1 MSLRVW
7 LPLTKDLRNQGLS
20 SVTPTQTSGFTKI
33 TAGKLGGCYKFTDVF
48 DTLLPLS
55 EWDWTT
61 QSVSFGCWAKIS
73 KTELSTLAEVPS
85 YSSTYTTMGGTL
97 LGRDSYGGIAIRWQ
111 TNNIYTDSVL
121 NKLYVY
127 THIRNTNSQ
136 TNQTSSQE
144 VPFDTWFHIM
154 TVIDRNDSQIK
165 LYLNGELVK
174 SVALTVTGTFATG
187 TFRIA
192 EATWHGG
199 NGNTSS
205 GCWQLNDVRVYDHAL
220 SPLEVKHI
228 AQGLILHYPLN
239 REGWGNDNIL
249 INTHFDSQT
258 TKTSGWDTTK
268 NGTQMASSWG
278 GFNGGVS
285 NPSTVYHAH
294 LKQVNN
300 EWVYEYIRTADEGWL
315 DISQGGLQLKLIA
328 GKTYTFSWEEYRVEG
343 NNYPTGGL
351 YYFKTGATS
360 ANFHLGQF
368 GGSHGNVLGKWRKF
382 SYTFVAPTDGDYS
395 KNMSWY
401 IYGQSGG
408 NGKMYIRH
416 PKLEE
421 GSVATPWC
429 PNSSDALATTM
440 GLNDNV
446 EYDCSGYC
454 NNGEYYAYDT
464 NGSISYTSDT
474 PKYNVSTRIA
484 SANPTQSA
492 ASGTRYLYGH
502 CKLTNPTQMSVA
514 FWLKPITGG
523 YGSTTSNVQGYFCT
537 TNYEYGDTSVG
548 VDYQASAMNHRDGT
562 VDMNDSASTTQC
574 RVTFYP
580 TIGEW
585 HHYVYTY
592 DGQVGRGY
600 KDGVQTATAQFSAAK
615 TLDSFIGVVIGFSK
629 ARGVWRRNDA
639 CYSDFR
645 VYATALSA
653 EDVKDLYELGATI
666 DTNGTLSTYEFA
678 EQ

>member
-7 LPLTKDLRNQGLS
+7 LPLIKDTQNHGLMELPTPWAVWSKNEGGKIGQYCYSDCAIYHKEEEWLDNKWSLSCWVKS
-20 SVTPTQTSGFTKI
+20 SNWGTYNDILMCKNTSESSQSQFYFSIIGGTTLNLGTNGGSGGVSYNYTFSTNTWYHVTATYDGTIACLYINGEKV
-33 TAGKLGGCYKFTDVF
+33 K
-48 DTLLPLS
+48 
-55 EWDWTT
+55 T
-61 QSVSFGCWAKIS
+61 QSYPTAK
-73 KTELSTLAEVPS
+73 
-85 YSSTYTTMGGTL
+85 
-97 LGRDSYGGIAIRWQ
+97 
-111 TNNIYTDSVL
+111 
-121 NKLYVY
+121 
-127 THIRNTNSQ
+127 
-136 TNQTSSQE
+136 
-144 VPFDTWFHIM
+144 
-154 TVIDRNDSQIK
+154 
-165 LYLNGELVK
+165 LNGMNNFCIGCC
-174 SVALTVTGTFATG
+174 SSNAAGTSATG
-187 TFRIA
+187 
-192 EATWHGG
+192 
-199 NGNTSS
+199 NGSKNF
-205 GCWQLNDVRVYDHAL
+205 NDVRVYDHVL

-239 REGWGNDNIL
+239 RGGWGQENLLKNSNDLTLWNKESGVNCEYDL
-249 INTHFDSQT
+249 TVKMYKVFST
-258 TKTSGWDTTK
+258 TRESSRWGIYQDYSVSVDVDT
-268 NGTQMASSWG
+268 
-278 GFNGGVS
+278 
-285 NPSTVYHAH
+285 
-294 LKQVNN
+294 
-300 EWVYEYIRTADEGWL
+300 E
-315 DISQGGLQLKLIA
+315 
-328 GKTYTFSWEEYRVEG
+328 YTFSLTGKTDGFRSYLSFGAGSSWPTNYTAFDNNKQRLSKTLTIPAGTTNIRVYLAM
-343 NNYPTGGL
+343 YPTTGGG
-351 YYFKTGATS
+351 YTYFEK
-360 ANFHLGQF
+360 
-368 GGSHGNVLGKWRKF
+368 
-382 SYTFVAPTDGDYS
+382 
-395 KNMSWY
+395 
-401 IYGQSGG
+401 
-408 NGKMYIRH
+408 
-416 PKLEE
+416 PKLEI
-421 GSVATPWC
+421 GNKATPWC
-429 PNSSDALATTM
+429 PNSSDELATTLGM
-440 GLNDNV
+440 NNNI
-446 EYDCSGYC
+446 EYDCSGFC

-523 YGSTTSNVQGYFCT
+523 YGSTTSNGQGYFCT

-548 VDYQASAMNHRDGT
+548 VDYQASAMNHRDGA

-629 ARGVWRRNDA
+629 AGGVWRRNDA

-653 EDVKDLYELGATI
+653 EDVKKLNELGATI
-666 DTNGTLSTYEFA
+666 DTNGVLSTYEFT

>member
-1 MSLRVW
+1 MSLRFW
-7 LPLTKDLRNQGLS
+7 LPLTKDLKNQGLS
-20 SVTPTQTSGFTKI
+20 SIIPAQTSGFTKI
-33 TAGKLGGCYKFTDVF
+33 TTGKLGECYKFTGVF

-174 SVALTVTGTFATG
+174 SIALTVTGTFATG

-199 NGNTSS
+199 NGNSSS

-220 SPLEVKHI
+220 SPLEVKEI
-228 AQGLILHYPLN
+228 SKGLILHYPLN
-239 REGWGNDNIL
+239 RGGWGQENL
-249 INTHFDSQT
+249 
-258 TKTSGWDTTK
+258 
-268 NGTQMASSWG
+268 
-278 GFNGGVS
+278 
-285 NPSTVYHAH
+285 
-294 LKQVNN
+294 VNN
-300 EWVYEYIRTADEGWL
+300 SDFSNLATTGTVIRDETVLFHGHPTCK
-315 DISQGGLQLKLIA
+315 IS
-328 GKTYTFSWEEYRVEG
+328 R
-343 NNYPTGGL
+343 
-351 YYFKTGATS
+351 TGATS
-360 ANFHLGQF
+360 NTYAGWTSQDLFSRLTPGTKVTASVWVYRENT
-368 GGSHGNVLGKWRKF
+368 HGIDSGCEWRMYQRYNNGASTDWTGFYSASNWSIGKWERF
-382 SYTFVAPTDGDYS
+382 THTYTVRSDVSSAYLNFNVVKNGTYWLAEPKVEIGEKATSWSPSVTD
-395 KNMSWY
+395 
-401 IYGQSGG
+401 
-408 NGKMYIRH
+408 
-416 PKLEE
+416 
-421 GSVATPWC
+421 TF
-429 PNSSDALATTM
+429 ATTM
-440 GLNDNV
+440 GLNSTI

-454 NNGEYYAYDT
+454 NNGT
-464 NGSISYTSDT
+464 RTGTFSWTSDT
-474 PKYNVSTRIA
+474 PRYQISTYFADGSTSYITA
-484 SANPTQSA
+484 SVFMPTDKITTSVWFKGDGSTSGANSYHIPFCLGSGTAEFSVDNAKLYRQGYYIN
-492 ASGTRYLYGH
+492 GTRY
-502 CKLTNPTQMSVA
+502 C
-514 FWLKPITGG
+514 
-523 YGSTTSNVQGYFCT
+523 
-537 TNYEYGDTSVG
+537 DTISGAIV
-548 VDYQASAMNHRDGT
+548 NDG
-562 VDMNDSASTTQC
+562 Q
-574 RVTFYP
+574 
-580 TIGEW
+580 W
-585 HHYVYTY
+585 HMMTATY
-592 DGQVGRGY
+592 DGTILCRYLDGQLINSKSISGTLNGGMLTLLIGKYYQGGY
-600 KDGVQTATAQFSAAK
+600 NNKKVKQ
-615 TLDSFIGVVIGFSK
+615 
-629 ARGVWRRNDA
+629 
-639 CYSDFR
+639 SDVR